1 MLCSTGTNQLHL
13 LKGISDALPTTLII
27 TKHISE
33 MEKCSLGNLFR
44 YRSVTLPLKMQIDP
58 GKVEK
63 WWIIEEFLHLRGNG
77 RQMKVK
83 RL

>member
-33 MEKCSLGNLFR
+33 MEKCSVGDLFR
-44 YRSVTLPLKMQIDP
+44 YRSVMLPLKM
-58 GKVEK
+58 
-63 WWIIEEFLHLRGNG
+63 
-77 RQMKVK
+77 
-83 RL
+83 